1 MRPFETHINTTI
13 DSVSTGSATMQVRL
27 VPLRSLKP
35 ARRNARTHS
44 KRQIGQLA
52 NSILALGWTY
62 PILVDEQGYIIAG
75 NGRFQAASQLGLS
88 EVPVLTVTGLSAAKK
103 RALAIADNKIAANA
117 GWDRSILAAEIG
129 ELSTLLPEINLDIS
143 ITGFDPGEIDALAV
157 DFTDTERDP
166 ADEFPLSDEKS
177 AVSKIDD
184 VWLLGP
190 HRVICGDA
198 CDDDVVRT
206 LMDGTRASM
215 VFADPPYNLR
225 IGAIV
230 GRGKIKH
237 REFVS
242 GSGEMSS
249 TQFVHFMTRWMKLAA
264 QYSENGAICYACI
277 DWRHI
282 TEMLA
287 AGTGVF
293 REVKNIIVWVKT
305 NPGQGSFYRSAHEFI
320 CVFKHGDAPHQ
331 NNVELG
337 KHGRNRSNVWTY
349 PGVNTFRAG
358 RLDELALHPTVKP
371 VALVADAIRDCSRRG
386 DVILDPFL
394 GSGTTVIA
402 AERVGRRAFGIE
414 LDPKYVDVAVQRWQ
428 SFTKRDA
435 ILAATGE
442 TFDEVA
448 AGGTTRKIRRVR

>member
-1 MRPFETHINTTI
+1 MRPFETHIATTKEP
-13 DSVSTGSATMQVRL
+13 VTTGSATMQVRL

-35 ARRNARTHS
+35 APRNARTHS

-62 PILVDEQGYIIAG
+62 PILIDEHGSIIAG
-75 NGRFQAASQLGLS
+75 NGRFQAASQLGLY
-88 EVPVLTVTGLSAAKK
+88 EVPVLTVSGLSAAKR

-117 GWDRSILAAEIG
+117 GWDRSVLAAEIG

-166 ADEFPLSDEKS
+166 ADEVAASDEKP

-184 VWLLGP
+184 VWQLGP

-237 REFVS
+237 REFLS

-249 TQFVHFMTRWMKLAA
+249 TQFIHFMTQWMRQAA
-264 QYSENGAICYACI
+264 QHSDNGAICYACI

-282 TEMLA
+282 AEMLA
-287 AGTGVF
+287 AGTDVF

-305 NPGQGSFYRSAHEFI
+305 NPGQGSLYRSAHEFI
-320 CVFKHGDAPHQ
+320 CVFKHGNAPHR

-349 PGVNTFRAG
+349 AGVNTFRAG

-371 VALVADAIRDCSRRG
+371 VALVTDAIRDCSRRG
-386 DVILDPFL
+386 DIILDPFL
-394 GSGTTVIA
+394 GSGTTVLA

-414 LDPKYVDVAVQRWQ
+414 LDPKYVDVAIQRWQ

-435 ILAATGE
+435 VLAATGE

-448 AGGTTRKIRRVR
+448 AGGRKRTIRRVR

>member
-1 MRPFETHINTTI
+1 MRVFETHINTTK
-13 DSVSTGSATMQVRL
+13 DPVSTGSTTMQVRL

-62 PILVDEQGYIIAG
+62 PILIDDQGNIIAG

-88 EVPVLTVTGLSAAKK
+88 EVPVLTVTGLTAAQK
-103 RALAIADNKIAANA
+103 RTVAIADNKIAANA

-143 ITGFDPGEIDALAV
+143 ITGFDPAELDALAV
-157 DFTDTERDP
+157 DFTDTERNP
-166 ADEFPLSDEKS
+166 ADEVPVRDEKP

-184 VWLLGP
+184 VWFLGP
-190 HRVICGDA
+190 HRIICGDA

-206 LMDGTRASM
+206 LMDGKRASM

-249 TQFVHFMTRWMKLAA
+249 QQFVHFMTRWMRLAA
-264 QYSENGAICYACI
+264 QHSENGAICYACI

-282 TEMLA
+282 TEILT
-287 AGTGVF
+287 AGTSVF
-293 REVKNIIVWVKT
+293 REVKNIIVWVKS

-320 CVFKHGDAPHQ
+320 CVFKHGDGPLQ

-349 PGVNTFRAG
+349 PGANTFRAG
-358 RLDELALHPTVKP
+358 RLDELTMHPTVKP

-386 DVILDPFL
+386 EVIFDPFL
-394 GSGTTVIA
+394 GSGTTVLA
-402 AERVGRRAFGIE
+402 AERVGRKGFGIE
-414 LDPKYVDVAVQRWQ
+414 LDPRYVDVAVRRWQ

-435 ILAATGE
+435 IS
-442 TFDEVA
+442 DSPMW
-448 AGGTTRKIRRVR
+448 